1 MVKSHSRTHH
11 ISKAGLLVGIITILA
26 VISGGYFVYAEMLL
40 GTVGASSGISTCLY
54 VGDVYSDSTQQL
66 CSAREVFGF
75 TGFQPFSGYTTV
87 NGKNVTIYDSVTGVS
102 KPVNRTA
109 VLTTKITEGTMASAT
124 TSCIET
130 LTLNGNILTTR
141 NQTASFTSTPNLSTI
156 CSLARDGKVL
166 VTQDLPQG
174 NGSSTLVW
182 SVVGKQTIKFTNGV
196 VVQRPFSG
204 VLGNLTITT
213 LEYRTTT
220 TGTDGAGTTDT
231 TTTTTSTGTGTDGA
245 GTTGETGTATG
256 TNISMPSITSDPT
269 DQIIGSS
276 VNSASVSESVLSI
289 STPVTDPEYVEKVS
303 QVISSTLTSNTVSAT
318 IGGETIDVNVCQVGS
333 CSYSP
338 ATSTSEATVNAVVTK
353 ADLAVYERD
362 SQQILNQFEAK
373 SISDLTPYSRCAY
386 FLQC

>member
-66 CSAREVFGF
+66 CSAHEVFGF

-220 TGTDGAGTTDT
+220 TGTDTD
-231 TTTTTSTGTGTDGA
+231 TGTDGA

-256 TNISMPSITSDPT
+256 TNIPMPSITFDLT
-269 DQIIGSS
+269 DQIVGSS
-276 VNSASVSESVLSI
+276 VNSAIVSEDIPSVSTS
-289 STPVTDPEYVEKVS
+289 VTDPEYAGVVS
-303 QVISSTLTSNTVSAT
+303 QVISITLASNTVSAT
-318 IGGETIDVNVCQVGS
+318 IGGETVDVNVCQIGS

-338 ATSTSEATVNAVVTK
+338 ATSTSTATVNALVTRE
-353 ADLAVYERD
+353 DLAVYERD
-362 SQQILNQFEAK
+362 SQKILNQFEAK
-373 SISDLTPYSRCAY
+373 TVSDLTPYSRCAY